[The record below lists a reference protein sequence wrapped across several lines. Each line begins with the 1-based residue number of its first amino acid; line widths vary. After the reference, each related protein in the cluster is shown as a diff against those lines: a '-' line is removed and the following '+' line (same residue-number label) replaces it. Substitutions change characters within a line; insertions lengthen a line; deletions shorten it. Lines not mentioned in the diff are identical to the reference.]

1 MTESQCQKFSFIH
14 YFFQVNIIKNNSVL
28 IFYNKIMGKKLWEA
42 SLSQKRNSLLYK
54 YEQFISKKFNKKF
67 NGKFNSKYEDILR
80 WSIKNP
86 GNFWSSIW
94 DFFEIKGIKSKIK
107 IQKSKIFYKNIFL
120 PNSKLNFAENLLS
133 KNNKD
138 KAITFI
144 SENGFRKERNWHDLN
159 VNVNKVSKFL
169 KNIKIK
175 KKDRVVAYMPNSIET
190 VEAFIAASSLGAIW
204 SSCSPDFGIQGVIER
219 FSQINPKVLFV
230 IDKYFYNG
238 KSINVLERVPQIL
251 KKISSIKHVVIVN
264 YPGEKYLSNKY
275 KFKKIKIFKWSE
287 LIKIESKNIRF
298 SKFDFE
304 QELTILY
311 SSGTTGK
318 PKCIC
323 HRSGGVLL
331 QHRKEHQLHCNIKE
345 GDNVF
350 YFTTCGWMMWN
361 WLVSVLASKASII
374 LFDGSPMYKKEDLL
388 LKIAEKEKITLLG
401 VSAKYIDA
409 LRRFKPTLKY
419 KYKLSKLRTICST
432 GSPLS
437 SDGFKYIYENIKKD
451 VHLSSISGGTDI
463 ISCFVLG
470 NLYQPVMLG
479 EIQNK
484 GLGLDVNIFNDK
496 GKPIKNKKGELV
508 CRNPFPSMPLKFWN
522 DKSDAKFKNAYFNIF
537 LNTWHHGDYAEIKKS
552 GGYIIHGR
560 SDTTLNPGGVR
571 LGTAEIY
578 SEVEKFKE
586 IKESIV
592 VGQTWDNDIRI
603 VLFIVLNPKYELNED
618 LLKKIKVQIKKNA
631 SPRHVPAKIIVVNDI
646 PRTKNGKIVELAVK
660 NIIEGSEIKNKEALA
675 NPKVLDQYKELEELN
690 Y

>member
-1 MTESQCQKFSFIH
+1 MKQ
-14 YFFQVNIIKNNSVL
+14 
-28 IFYNKIMGKKLWEA
+28 KLWEA
-42 SLSQKRNSLLYK
+42 SSSQKKNSLLSK
-54 YEQFISKKFNKKF
+54 YEQFISKKFKKNF
-67 NGKFNSKYEDILR
+67 NQRYENILK

-94 DFFEIKGIKSKIK
+94 DFSEIKGYKSKLKIK
-107 IQKSKIFYKNIFL
+107 KSKIFYKNKFL

-144 SENGFRKERNWHDLN
+144 SENGFREERSWQELN
-159 VNVNKVSKFL
+159 LNVNKVSEFL
-169 KNIKIK
+169 KSIKIK
-175 KKDRVVAYMPNSIET
+175 KKDRVAAYLPNSIET
-190 VEAFIAASSLGAIW
+190 IEAFIASSSLGAIW
-204 SSCSPDFGIQGVIER
+204 SSCSPDFGAKGVVER

-230 IDKYFYNG
+230 VDRYFYNG
-238 KSINVLERVPQIL
+238 KTINVLGRVPEII
-251 KKISSIKHVVIVN
+251 KKVTSIKYVVIVN
-264 YPGEKYLSNKY
+264 YPGEKYLQNKY
-275 KFKKIKIFKWSE
+275 KSKKVKIFKWSE
-287 LIKIESKNIRF
+287 LSQQEYKKAQF
-298 SKFDFE
+298 PKFDFE

-323 HRSGGVLL
+323 HKSGGVLL
-331 QHRKEHQLHCNIKE
+331 QHKKEHQLHCNIKE

-361 WLVSVLASKASII
+361 WLVSVLASKASIV
-374 LFDGSPMYKKEDLL
+374 LFDGSPMYKKDDLL
-388 LKIAEKEKITLLG
+388 LKIAEKEKITLFG

-409 LRRFKPTLKY
+409 LRKFKPNLKY
-419 KYKLSKLRTICST
+419 DYRLSKLRTICST

-437 SDGFKYIYENIKKD
+437 NDGFKYVYKNIKKD

-463 ISCFVLG
+463 VSCFVLG
-470 NLYQPVMLG
+470 NLYQPVILG

-484 GLGLDVNIFNDK
+484 GLGLDVDIFDK
-496 GKPIKNKKGELV
+496 KGRSLKNKKGELV
-508 CRNPFPSMPLKFWN
+508 CKNSFPSMPLKFWN
-522 DKSDAKFKNAYFNIF
+522 DKNDIKFKNAYFNNF

-552 GGYIIHGR
+552 GGFVIYGR

-586 IKESIV
+586 VKESV
-592 VGQTWDNDIRI
+592 VIGQAWDNDIRV
-603 VLFIVLNPKYELNED
+603 VLFITLNHKYSFNDD
-618 LLKKIKVQIKKNA
+618 LLKKIRIQIRRNA
-631 SPRHVPAKIIVVNDI
+631 SPRHVPSKIILVDDI

-660 NIIEGSEIKNKEALA
+660 NTIEGNEIKNKEALA
-675 NPKVLDQYKELEELN
+675 NPQVLEQYKNLKELN